1 MLYNFELES
10 TADVMRGLAERLQK
24 RRLEKGLSRGALSQ
38 MSGVPV
44 PTIAK
49 FEQKHKISL
58 ESFVAIVM
66 SLGYTE
72 DMKSV
77 LSEPLYSTMRE
88 LEEINSNKNRKRG
101 RNVDNRDK

>member
-10 TADVMRGLAERLQK
+10 TVDVMRGLAERLQK

-38 MSGVPV
+38 MSGVPE

-66 SLGYTE
+66 SLGYTA
-72 DMKSV
+72 DIKAVM
-77 LSEPLYSTMRE
+77 SEPLYSTMRE

>member
-1 MLYNFELES
+1 
-10 TADVMRGLAERLQK
+10 
-24 RRLEKGLSRGALSQ
+24 
-38 MSGVPV
+38 
-44 PTIAK
+44 
-49 FEQKHKISL
+49 
-58 ESFVAIVM
+58 VAIVM
-66 SLGYTE
+66 SLGYTA

>member
-24 RRLEKGLSRGALSQ
+24 RRLEKGLSRRALSQ

-49 FEQKHKISL
+49 FEQKYKISL

-66 SLGYTE
+66 SLGYTA